1 MFKTLEYAQARRSV
15 FSYLLIIL
23 LGEKVIQHVF
33 VSFSF
38 LYNVGNIRSTVAVDY
53 RALMISGAIIAV
65 LFVVALWAVIRKK
78 RWGLYLVA
86 LLATAD
92 IVGEFVAQGTPFPA
106 TILPPVNISILVA
119 IVLLPLCYFEQRNLQ
134 KTKIHMAVQ

>member
-1 MFKTLEYAQARRSV
+1 MVICMSKGSV
-15 FSYLLIIL
+15 ISYLLIIL

-38 LYNVGNIRSTVAVDY
+38 LYNVGDIRSTVAVDY

-78 RWGLYLVA
+78 RWGLILVA

-92 IVGEFVAQGTPFPA
+92 IVGEFVAQGTPSPA
-106 TILPPVNISILVA
+106 SILPPVNS
-119 IVLLPLCYFEQRNLQ
+119 
-134 KTKIHMAVQ
+134 